1 MNMVRWL
8 KYLKC
13 APLFIIY
20 SAVFTFAVFSTSY
33 AIESLY
39 LLVST
44 WTLTALL
51 NLLFAL
57 FLMAVSGALA
67 FIVIIAI
74 LWCTGQVG

>member
-1 MNMVRWL
+1 MARWL

-13 APLFIIY
+13 VPLFIAY
-20 SAVFTFAVFSTSY
+20 SAVFTFAVFATSY
-33 AIESLY
+33 AIESFY
-39 LLVST
+39 LLIST

-57 FLMAVSGALA
+57 FLMAVAGALA
-67 FIVIIAI
+67 FAALIAI

>member
-1 MNMVRWL
+1 MGAKRL
-8 KYLKC
+8 KLLKC
-13 APLFIIY
+13 APLFIAY
-20 SAVFTFAVFSTSY
+20 SAVFTFAMFATSY

-51 NLLFAL
+51 NLLFAIA
-57 FLMAVSGALA
+57 LMALAGALA
-67 FIVIIAI
+67 FLAIIAI

>member
-1 MNMVRWL
+1 MGAGWL

-13 APLFIIY
+13 VPLFIAY
-20 SAVFTFAVFSTSY
+20 SAVFTLAVFSTSY
-33 AIESLY
+33 AIESFY
-39 LLVST
+39 LLITT

-51 NLLFAL
+51 NLLAALALMAL
-57 FLMAVSGALA
+57 FGALA